1 MLSEI
6 AHQISELVAENSK
19 GYSALY
25 DCEKALAEAEYDL
38 DTIEQTEFLGAQGT
52 VADRTSIAR
61 LKAAEKRLQRD
72 LRKAEMN
79 RVKMKIKSIET
90 ALMALGTQAR
100 LLQAEMKL

>member
-6 AHQISELVAENSK
+6 AQQISELVAENSR

-38 DTIEQTEFLGAQGT
+38 DTIEQTAFLGAQGT

-61 LKAAEKRLQRD
+61 LKAAENRLKRD
-72 LRKAEMN
+72 LRRAEMN